1 MKMQEVTKLRKG
13 DVVRFRLTTSTKTI
27 DVVQIVTNKWSEFI
41 DVDGDKGYSVRTTG
55 YAITCHN
62 RHLFT
67 KIA

>member
-13 DVVRFRLTTSTKTI
+13 DVVRYRWVTSTKTI
-27 DVVQIVTNKWSEFI
+27 DEVQVVTKKWSEFT
-41 DVDGDKGYSVRTTG
+41 DNNGYAVTTTG
-55 YAITCHN
+55 YPITCHN